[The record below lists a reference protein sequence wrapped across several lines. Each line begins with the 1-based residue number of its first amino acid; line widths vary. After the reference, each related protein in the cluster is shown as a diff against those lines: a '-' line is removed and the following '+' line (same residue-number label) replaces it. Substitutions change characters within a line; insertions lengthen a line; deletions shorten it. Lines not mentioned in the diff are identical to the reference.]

1 MEGNQPM
8 SPPDPPSFT
17 PPASTPPPPP
27 SEPPAAD
34 SGSNKTL
41 LLILSYLGILALI
54 PLLVEKDDSD
64 VQWHAKHGLILMATY
79 MVVNTAMTLALVP
92 LGMSCTV
99 GPLFGCSSWIV
110 ILVIHIV
117 CIMKAIK
124 GERFRLPV
132 VSEFADKWD

>member
-17 PPASTPPPPP
+17 PPSSTPPPPP

-64 VQWHAKHGLILMATY
+64 VQWHAKHGLILMVTC
-79 MVVNTAMTLALVP
+79 MVANIALLILAGVP
-92 LGMSCTV
+92 GIGWILSCTV
-99 GPLFGCSSWIV
+99 VPLLWIL
-110 ILVIHIV
+110 ILVIHII

-124 GERFRLPV
+124 GEQFRLPV